1 MVCVCLSSISIASTE
16 DPFWLISFIDKRIQ
30 QKIVVGIVAGAN
42 DLMTKRT
49 ERASRPRT
57 GQKDLQE
64 EEGLSKEALRGSSVC
79 HYHHF
84 TGHCVQ
90 STYRMDRYV
99 ITPYSIE
106 KAESTRLPLR

>member
-64 EEGLSKEALRGSSVC
+64 EEGLSKEA
-79 HYHHF
+79 
-84 TGHCVQ
+84 
-90 STYRMDRYV
+90 RMDRYL

-106 KAESTRLPLR
+106 KAESTRLPLS